1 MMSLLRDSTKG
12 RKLSKAIIALKA
24 KLSSAKIKSTFVSK
38 KVDNEKRVEYSNVSY
53 NDFGV
58 NERNEH

>member
-1 MMSLLRDSTKG
+1 MMSLLRDSIRG

-24 KLSSAKIKSTFVSK
+24 KLSSAKRNSTFVSK
-38 KVDNEKRVEYSNVSY
+38 KVDNEKRVEYSNERYS
-53 NDFGV
+53 DFGV